1 MPLHREGL
9 MRALVP
15 ALAGPG
21 VVLLGIAAVPGT
33 QEHARIGDAVSEI
46 EQLDALRSSLAGA
59 FGDRGVPADQ
69 GTFQQVCRPVGMRAR
84 EIAERNGWTVQQ
96 LAAKYRNPAHALD
109 REAERAYDMM
119 RTDPELSGIWVR
131 TNMQGREGV
140 RYFRR
145 IVVEEACLACHGA
158 RDDRPAFVSQNYPED
173 RAYDFRVGDLRGV
186 YAVFLP
192 RSD

>member
-1 MPLHREGL
+1 

-15 ALAGPG
+15 LVAGPA
-21 VVLLGIAAVPGT
+21 VVLLGIATVPDP

-69 GTFQQVCRPVGMRAR
+69 GTFREVCRPVGMRAR

-96 LAAKYRNPAHALD
+96 LAAKYRNPDHGLD
-109 REAERAYDMM
+109 REAERVYDMM
-119 RTDPELSGIWVR
+119 RTDPELSGIWVQ
-131 TNMQGREGV
+131 TSMQGRKGV

-145 IVVEEACLACHGA
+145 IAVEEACLACHGA
-158 RDDRPAFVSQNYPED
+158 RDDRPAFVGQNYPED
-173 RAYDFRVGDLRGV
+173 RAYDFRIGDLRGV

-192 RSD
+192 TGD